1 MFFVCV
7 QPTRINKYHVEHY
20 RCLLSYVFMRC
31 VFLCKNGAAAL
42 FSRVGEEARKV
53 RRIAKERKAR
63 LAEEQAVC
71 NALRLQVL
79 LVVENLV
86 HQTPPTLASRF
97 RGVRE
102 ATIVMEFAS
111 VPAMLRSAQRGG
123 VELLLGI
130 ERSGNYRG
138 ADGACF
144 GDHLDDA
151 ALQGRPQ

>member
-1 MFFVCV
+1 M
-7 QPTRINKYHVEHY
+7 
-20 RCLLSYVFMRC
+20 LC
-31 VFLCKNGAAAL
+31 VFLCKKYGVTAL
-42 FSRVGEEARKV
+42 CFSLVGEEARKV

-63 LAEEQAVC
+63 LAEEQAVG

-111 VPAMLRSAQRGG
+111 VPAMLRSARRGGVQLLIGIQRGG
-123 VELLLGI
+123 H
-130 ERSGNYRG
+130 YRG
-138 ADGACF
+138 ADGAYF
-144 GDHLDDA
+144 GDHLDYA
-151 ALQGRPQ
+151 ALQGRPQKHCILIR